1 MPGGE
6 LDLDVTLKP
15 RLVSAGSQRLACQG
29 HLDRAPVCRGLG
41 GRHLRWLRYVRRTG
55 RWPPWRPVLLPQG
68 LLVAVPGPAPSGMGT
83 RLRLGSDA
91 WAQLARPCPHSAPP
105 AQSHLCPNYRGPL
118 GCCTCSPCHLSH
130 KGPCPIPLCPPP
142 PGPSWSS
149 VAPLCCPRHFLGSH
163 LALLSGSK
171 EIRVHS
177 APRRPLT
184 QGCPWRGTPASPR
197 PHPCLTPGPGH
208 LLCRSHK
215 PRPAPRSLPPPSCFR
230 GWVCTLVPARGS
242 SPPPP

>member
-1 MPGGE
+1 MP
-6 LDLDVTLKP
+6 
-15 RLVSAGSQRLACQG
+15 
-29 HLDRAPVCRGLG
+29 PV
-41 GRHLRWLRYVRRTG
+41 
-55 RWPPWRPVLLPQG
+55 PQG
-68 LLVAVPGPAPSGMGT
+68 TLSYPA
-83 RLRLGSDA
+83 
-91 WAQLARPCPHSAPP
+91 
-105 AQSHLCPNYRGPL
+105 
-118 GCCTCSPCHLSH
+118 LS
-130 KGPCPIPLCPPP
+130 PPP
-142 PGPSWSS
+142 RPSWSS

-184 QGCPWRGTPASPR
+184 QGCPWRGTPASPL

-230 GWVCTLVPARGS
+230 WWVCTLVPAWGS
-242 SPPPP
+242 SPPPPQAAPSPQPAGPRRSGREEVRGENARSPAHCPAGTRSHGPGTLERQKTECLPP